1 MEYSLLLDDLKYLVK
16 SFAALNETANVIDTP
31 QDIRNDSIQFAR
43 LAENKIAEIEAA
55 LSGARK

>member
-16 SFAALNETANVIDTP
+16 SFAALNETANAIDTP